1 MNVDRRPRGCGHEP
15 ADRWASIGSHR
26 GSTPAASVDTY
37 PVAFGA
43 MNGASSIDAYGHAA
57 SGAIGSRSAVTS

>member
-1 MNVDRRPRGCGHEP
+1 MNVDRRPRGCGPEP

-26 GSTPAASVDTY
+26 STPAASVDTY

-43 MNGASSIDAYGHAA
+43 VNCASSIDAYGHAA
-57 SGAIGSRSAVTS
+57 SGAIASRSSVTS